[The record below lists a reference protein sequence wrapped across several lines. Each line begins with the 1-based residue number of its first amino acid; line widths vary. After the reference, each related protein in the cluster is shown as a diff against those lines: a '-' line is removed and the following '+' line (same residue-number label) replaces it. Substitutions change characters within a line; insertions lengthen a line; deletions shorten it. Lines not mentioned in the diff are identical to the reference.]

1 MARRE
6 QDRDIA
12 PMNGK
17 RGPVSLR
24 SRCSALEI
32 EEAYAS
38 PSLRWK
44 KLVALALLATT
55 FLLLANNDCLRL
67 HRPTAFL
74 RPTNQPGV
82 PSRGKALTPSNYT
95 VVRGFFVQSE
105 PDFNATDY
113 DVLSDSF
120 GLMDKSPNRWVTFS
134 RHVDSLNE
142 QSDRHTSYKV
152 LFLARHGE
160 GYHNVAERLYGTS
173 AWNCHWSKRHS
184 DGDMTWASLSLA
196 NPSASAKLSDCS

>member
-1 MARRE
+1 MRDGHSVDWALHMARRE

-32 EEAYAS
+32 AEAYAS

-44 KLVALALLATT
+44 SELPACCACPAWSATTYGAELVALALLATT

-105 PDFNATDY
+105 PDFNATGY

-134 RHVDSLNE
+134 R
-142 QSDRHTSYKV
+142 
-152 LFLARHGE
+152 
-160 GYHNVAERLYGTS
+160 
-173 AWNCHWSKRHS
+173 
-184 DGDMTWASLSLA
+184 
-196 NPSASAKLSDCS
+196 